1 MARPLFR
8 APPGTRDIL
17 APESTRRRK
26 LVGRF
31 ADLAERSGF
40 SLLESPIFE
49 SVDVFRRLGEST
61 DVVSKELF
69 EFHDRSRRRRHF
81 ALRPEVT
88 AGVCRAFV
96 QHRPP
101 TPWKVWYEGP
111 QFRYERPQAG
121 RYRQFSQVGVETLG
135 TDDYCA
141 DVEIITLGLRLF
153 EALGLRRV
161 RLMLNTLGDAESRPA
176 YRQALAEYLRGHI
189 GELSEQSLR
198 TMQRNPLRV
207 LDSKRPADQAVIE
220 RAPRMVDFLSG
231 PSAEHF
237 AAVREGLDR
246 LSVEYEVSPRLV
258 RGLDYYSRTTFEYT
272 SDALGSAQNAV
283 GGGGRY
289 DRLVEDLGGPPT
301 PGIGLALGVDRIILA
316 CDSESVFAAGDG
328 AVQVFVVDVTG
339 GAQATKLCDRLRR
352 AGLGADRA
360 FDRRSMKAQMK
371 RANRSG
377 ARVAL
382 IVGPDELAAG
392 SVSVRDLRSNIPQ
405 HQVPL
410 ADTVATVAG
419 MLPEKRPKAEKTD
432 VAERTE
438 AKRL

>member
-8 APPGTRDIL
+8 APPGTRDVL
-17 APESTRRRK
+17 APESARRRN

-69 EFHDRSRRRRHF
+69 EFHDRSRRRRRF

-88 AGVCRAFV
+88 AGVCRAFA

-121 RYRQFSQVGVETLG
+121 RHRQFSQVGAETLG
-135 TDDYCA
+135 ADDPCA
-141 DVEIITLGLRLF
+141 DVEIIALGLRLF

-161 RLMLNTLGDAESRPA
+161 RLMLNTLGDAESRPP
-176 YRQALAEYLRGHI
+176 YRQALAGYLRGRS
-189 GELSEQSLR
+189 GELSKQSLL
-198 TMQRNPLRV
+198 TMERNPLRV
-207 LDSKRPADQAVIE
+207 LDSKRPADQAVIA
-220 RAPRMVDFLSG
+220 RAPRMADFLSG

-237 AAVREGLDR
+237 AAVREGLDS
-246 LSVEYEVSPRLV
+246 LGIEYEVSPRLV
-258 RGLDYYSRTTFEYT
+258 RGLDYYSRTTFEYA
-272 SDALGSAQNAV
+272 SDALGSAQDAV

-301 PGIGLALGVDRIILA
+301 PGVGLALGVERIVLA
-316 CDSESVFAAGDG
+316 CDAESVFAAGDG

-339 GAQATKLCDRLRR
+339 GAQATMLCDRLRS
-352 AGLGADRA
+352 AGLSADRA

-371 RANRSG
+371 RADRSG

-392 SVSVRDLRSNIPQ
+392 SVSVRDLRSGVPQ
-405 HQVPL
+405 RRVPL
-410 ADTVATVAG
+410 ADAVAAVAEV
-419 MLPEKRPKAEKTD
+419 LPERRSRAGRPGVK
-432 VAERTE
+432 
-438 AKRL
+438 